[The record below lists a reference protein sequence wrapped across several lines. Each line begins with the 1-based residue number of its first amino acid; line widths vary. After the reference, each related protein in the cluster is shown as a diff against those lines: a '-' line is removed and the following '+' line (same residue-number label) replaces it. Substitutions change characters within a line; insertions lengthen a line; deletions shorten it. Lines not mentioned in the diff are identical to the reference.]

1 MTKLLFPQSK
11 HILASLLKESTL
23 QAYLAP
29 LKEHHSET
37 YHHSVRVG
45 LLCLDIGLE
54 LGLGEPG
61 LTSLGYAG
69 LLHDIGKRRIPEGI
83 LSKSSPLSSQEKEIM
98 ETHPRLGLLEL
109 DDKDFEDVRAVVV
122 SHHEFK
128 VDPYPRRGKDRRRG
142 GPNRSGRRGGNAL
155 TALMSEIVAVADIFD
170 ALSNRR
176 AYKPAMPKDKVE
188 ECLREQFTGDERLI
202 EAVLRRH
209 SAQSQEQERE

>member
-11 HILASLLKESTL
+11 NMLASLLKESTL
-23 QAYLAP
+23 QDYLAP

-37 YHHSVRVG
+37 YHHSIRVG

-54 LGLGEPG
+54 LALGQPE
-61 LTSLGYAG
+61 LTLLGYAG
-69 LLHDIGKRRIPEGI
+69 LLHDIGKRRIPESI
-83 LSKSSPLSSQEKEIM
+83 LSKSSALSSQEREIM

-109 DDKDFEDVRAVVV
+109 DDKGFEVVRAVVV

-128 VDPYPRRGKDRRRG
+128 VNPYPRQGKDRRQGRHHQ
-142 GPNRSGRRGGNAL
+142 SGRRGGSAL
-155 TALMSEIVAVADIFD
+155 IAQMGEIVAIADIYD

-188 ECLREQFTGDERLI
+188 AVLREQFTGDERLI
-202 EAVLRRH
+202 ESVLQRCN
-209 SAQSQEQERE
+209 AQR